1 MCILQSLSVFDEL
14 YVYTTIY
21 MVVYSVTRIGDFL
34 KFFATNFFSKVAPKD
49 CWLLGYFDKV
59 QLM

>member
-21 MVVYSVTRIGDFL
+21 MVVYSVTRISDFL

-49 CWLLGYFDKV
+49 C
-59 QLM
+59 